1 METQATAPES
11 SQAPEPV
18 HAIDHENTIL
28 ERLTNFVKNNPDN
41 DPDAGTDLEGQNV
54 RPQEADE
61 LPPPEEEDEI
71 LEIDEDTPFFELEY
85 KTDNGK
91 ETKKLSAKELREGW
105 LAKQD
110 YHRNIQKVQQER
122 QQLQQTI
129 HQETQKAQ
137 QAYESQLAILRQAV
151 VKTAAPE
158 LSNIDWNRLANEDP
172 AEFVRMSA
180 RANQVNTILQGID
193 QEQQKA
199 SSQRAALQ
207 GQALQVAVQRAQETL
222 SREVPNWGQELYQ
235 SLLQTGVQEYG
246 FAPDEVSKIVDART
260 IKLLHDAHQYRQL
273 QKAKPQVEKKVVTI
287 PKVVKPGSAN
297 KPDSSSDTA
306 GLEKR
311 LKKTG
316 DWRDAAALYLASKKS
331 R

>member
-1 METQATAPES
+1 MVA
-11 SQAPEPV
+11 
-18 HAIDHENTIL
+18 
-28 ERLTNFVKNNPDN
+28 
-41 DPDAGTDLEGQNV
+41 
-54 RPQEADE
+54 
-61 LPPPEEEDEI
+61 PPEEEDEI